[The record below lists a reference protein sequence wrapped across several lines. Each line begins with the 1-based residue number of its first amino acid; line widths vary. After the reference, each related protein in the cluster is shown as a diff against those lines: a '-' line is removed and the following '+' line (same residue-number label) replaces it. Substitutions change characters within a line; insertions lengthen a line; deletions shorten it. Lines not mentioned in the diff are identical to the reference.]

1 MIFLP
6 VSSFTP
12 ESMRWLVVRNR
23 MEEAQEML
31 KKIAQV
37 NGKKEPEE
45 SLEVLNSEDDK
56 QRLGDFRDL
65 FATRKWAHYTLLS
78 WYSW

>member
-1 MIFLP
+1 
-6 VSSFTP
+6 
-12 ESMRWLVVRNR
+12 